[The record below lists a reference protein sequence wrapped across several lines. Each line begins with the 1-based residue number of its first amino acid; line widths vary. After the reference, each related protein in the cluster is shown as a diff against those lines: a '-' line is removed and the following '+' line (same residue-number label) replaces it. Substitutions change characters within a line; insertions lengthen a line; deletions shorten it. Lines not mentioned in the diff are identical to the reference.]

1 MVQTDF
7 DPVQAFEAEA
17 ALRAEAFQADVTK
30 SARALHSYTA
40 KVRAYEDLD
49 DAGKEAAITKV
60 RDMLSVEIAVKLEN
74 VDGSRFGNY
83 DEARQRGHEILSAK
97 TTELQLE
104 TLDA

>member
-1 MVQTDF
+1 MVQTEF
-7 DPVQAFEAEA
+7 DPVQVFEAEA
-17 ALRAEAFQADVTK
+17 AQRAEAFESDVEK
-30 SARALHSYTA
+30 STRALHSYTA

-60 RDMLSVEIAVKLEN
+60 RDMLSVEIAIKLEN
-74 VDGSRFGNY
+74 LDGTRFGNY

-97 TTELQLE
+97 ATELQLE